1 MLSPRWRKVLRDLA
15 GYRTRTLL
23 VVLCLAVG
31 TFAVG
36 VIAGT
41 RAILA
46 REMAAAYRA
55 IGPAHAVLY
64 TNPFAEDLLPA
75 ARSVEGVAWAEARR
89 SVLLRARAGAGAWR
103 DLELVGIPD
112 FRDMRVN
119 RIRPWRGAWP
129 PPERELLLEREAVR
143 LLGADVGATL
153 EVQTARGDARVLR
166 VAGLAHDL
174 TRPPAIMAGQAYGYV
189 TLETLAWLGE
199 PRAFDELHLR
209 VAGDPGDRDAVRR
222 VAEAVR
228 DRLERAGTRVH
239 WIWLPDPER
248 HPAEDVLSP
257 LLLLLGALG
266 GLSLL
271 AAAFLAVNTVHAVL
285 VQQVRQIGVMKA
297 LGADALHVAGIYLG
311 MVLALGLLAAGLALP
326 LSALGAR
333 ALSAYIA
340 RLANTDIASFAIPA
354 AVFAAQGLVGVA
366 LPLLTGL
373 VPVAA
378 ASRMPVREALAS
390 YGIATAFGRGAL
402 DRLLERL
409 RGLPRPLVLSLR
421 NGFRRKARLAL
432 TLGALTLA
440 GAVFVSVFGVRASLL
455 RTLDEALAY
464 WQYDVEVRFARPY
477 RVEALLREARSVPG
491 VAAAESWSF
500 GSARRGVPGGGEESL
515 LLVALPPDTRLLR
528 PTLVAGRWLLPGD
541 ENALVLNSE
550 ALKRH
555 PGLDPGDEV
564 ELRLDGKDTRWRV
577 VGVVRGTM
585 AGPMAYVPYGYFSRL
600 MGSPGRAGGVMVVG
614 TEHSPEAQRR
624 LARLLEGHFRSRG
637 YAVRSVESIAF
648 HRERIAYQFNV
659 LTGFLLVMALLLA
672 AVGALGLA
680 GTLSLNVLERSREIG
695 VMRAIGADD
704 GDIRRLVLAE
714 GWVIGGLSAALAGL
728 LALPLSRLLS
738 DAVGYAFMQAP
749 LSFRF
754 APEGVALWL
763 AVVALLA
770 TLAGLLPAWQA
781 ARLSIRE
788 VLAYE

>member
-1 MLSPRWRKVLRDLA
+1 MLGPRWRKVLRDLA
-15 GYRTRTLL
+15 GYRSRTLL

-36 VIAGT
+36 LILGT
-41 RAILA
+41 RAILV

-64 TNPFAEDLLPA
+64 TDPFAEQLLPVVRA
-75 ARSVEGVAWAEARR
+75 VEGVAWAEARR
-89 SVLLRARAGAGAWR
+89 SAVLRARAGTGAWR
-103 DLELVGIPD
+103 DLELVAIPD
-112 FRDMRVN
+112 FRGMRVD
-119 RIRPWRGAWP
+119 RVRPWRGAWP
-129 PPERELLLEREAVR
+129 PPERGLLLEREAVR
-143 LLGADVGATL
+143 LLGVGVGTAL
-153 EVQTARGDARVLR
+153 EVRTASGDTRTLR

-209 VAGDPGDRDAVRR
+209 VSGDPRDREGVRR

-228 DRLERAGTRVH
+228 DRLERAGVRVH
-239 WIWLPDPER
+239 WIRLPDPER
-248 HPAEDVLSP
+248 HPAEDVLAP

-271 AAAFLAVNTVHAVL
+271 AAAFLALNTVHAVL
-285 VQQVRQIGVMKA
+285 AQQVRQIGVMKA
-297 LGADALHVAGIYLG
+297 LGADTLQVAGIYLG
-311 MVLALGLLAAGLALP
+311 MVLALGLLAAGLAMP

-340 RLANTDIASFAIPA
+340 RLANTDIASFAIPP
-354 AVFAAQGLVGVA
+354 AVFAAQALVGVV
-366 LPLLTGL
+366 LPLLTGTA
-373 VPVAA
+373 PVLST
-378 ASRMPVREALAS
+378 SRIPVREALAS
-390 YGIATAFGRGAL
+390 YGIPATFGRGTL
-402 DRLLERL
+402 DLVLARL

-421 NGFRRKARLAL
+421 NAFRRKARLAL
-432 TLGALTLA
+432 TLAALALA
-440 GAVFVSVFGVRASLL
+440 GAVFVSVFAVRASLL
-455 RTLDEALAY
+455 RTLDEALSY
-464 WQYDVEVRFARPY
+464 WQYDAEVRFARPY
-477 RVEALLREARSVPG
+477 RVGALTQEAMGVPG
-491 VAAAESWSF
+491 AVAAESWSF
-500 GSARRGVPGGGEESL
+500 ASARRDAPGGGEESL
-515 LLVALPPDTRLLR
+515 WLVALPPDTRLLR
-528 PTLVAGRWLLPGD
+528 PRLLAGRWLLPGD

-550 ALKRH
+550 ALKRF
-555 PGLDPGDEV
+555 PDVRVGDEV
-564 ELRLDGKDTRWRV
+564 VLRLEGKDTRWRV
-577 VGVVRGTM
+577 VGVVRGVM
-585 AGPMAYVPYGYFSRL
+585 VGPLGYVPFGYFSRL
-600 MGSPGRAGGVMVVG
+600 AGSPGRAGGVMVVG
-614 TEHSPEAQRR
+614 ADHSPEGQRR
-624 LARLLEGHFRSRG
+624 LARLLEEHFRRRG
-637 YAVRSVESIAF
+637 YALRAAESIAF
-648 HRERIAYQFNV
+648 HRERIAYQFDV

-695 VMRAIGADD
+695 VMRAIGAGE

-714 GWVIGGLSAALAGL
+714 GWAIGGLSAALATA

-738 DAVGYAFMQAP
+738 DAVGYAFMRAP

-754 APEGVALWL
+754 APEGVLLWL
-763 AVVALLA
+763 GAVGILA